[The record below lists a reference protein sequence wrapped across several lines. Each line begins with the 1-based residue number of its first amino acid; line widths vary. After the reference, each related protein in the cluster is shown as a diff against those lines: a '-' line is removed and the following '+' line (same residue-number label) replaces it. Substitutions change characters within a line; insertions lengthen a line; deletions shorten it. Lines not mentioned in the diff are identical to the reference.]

1 MPFLLIKIDRSDS
14 SRVGHGFLMA
24 GCHASFIKKDFMMTS
39 IQYVRTFLRCVLV
52 MLVLSPLA
60 LFAAQPLDI
69 NTATADQIAAVMSG
83 VGDKKAQAIVAYRSE
98 NGPFKS
104 LDQLTE
110 VKGLGDALVE
120 RNKAFI
126 QIVEPPMVDAKE

>member
-1 MPFLLIKIDRSDS
+1 
-14 SRVGHGFLMA
+14 
-24 GCHASFIKKDFMMTS
+24 MMTS

-83 VGDKKAQAIVAYRSE
+83 VGDKKAHAIVAYRSE

-126 QIVEPPMVDAKE
+126 QIVEPPMVDTKK